1 MDTQY
6 SCIVQDFE
14 VIKENSCLVI
24 VMELANGGELYKQV
38 QDVSLKIRG
47 FNEKIVKLQFYQIVS
62 AVKYLHENNY

>member
-24 VMELANGGELYKQV
+24 VMELAKGGELYKQV
-38 QDVSLKIRG
+38 QEMSR
-47 FNEKIVKLQFYQIVS
+47 
-62 AVKYLHENNY
+62 